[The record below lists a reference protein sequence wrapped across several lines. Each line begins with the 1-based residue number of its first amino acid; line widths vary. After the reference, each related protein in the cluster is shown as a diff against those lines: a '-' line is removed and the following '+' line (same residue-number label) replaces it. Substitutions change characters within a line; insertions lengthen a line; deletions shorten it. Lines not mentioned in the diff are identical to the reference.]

1 MTDTADEILLAAVAA
16 GDERLFA
23 VLYERYSPRL
33 LLYFTRM
40 LGAEKAPDF
49 VQEVFIKVIENAAS
63 LTPGSPFL
71 TWCFSVAHNMCCNEY
86 RHMSVRSTTVRL
98 DMDVLVG
105 RTGPGPDSNLD
116 HQAFQAA
123 LHAELAQLDEQRR
136 STFLLRFQE
145 GFALADIARIMGCS
159 VGTVKSRL
167 FYTVRRLAD
176 RLRIYDPC
184 LDEDSRHD

>member
-16 GDERLFA
+16 GQEGAFA
-23 VLYERYSPRL
+23 ELYRRYSRRL

-40 LGAEKAPDF
+40 LGAGEAQDF
-49 VQEVFIKVIENAAS
+49 VQEVFIKVIENAAA
-63 LTPGSPFL
+63 LPPGRQFS

-86 RHMSVRSTTVRL
+86 RRMSVRSTTIRA
-98 DMDVLVG
+98 DMDSLDSG
-105 RTGPGPDSNLD
+105 TGQSAESHLD
-116 HQAFQAA
+116 HQSFQLA
-123 LHAELAQLDEQRR
+123 LDVELAQLDQHRR

-145 GFALADIARIMGCS
+145 EFALADIARIMGCS

-184 LDEDSRHD
+184 LDGDSHHD